1 LVYCT
6 TTVVLSFHAP
16 IVNGSAAF
24 VPELRNIGMGS
35 SDEGIENSATT
46 HSLFVN
52 NLEKWIDAIIMQNG
66 LADKELIK
74 TIKERYQRSIQANI
88 EHHQFMM
95 KNAKAINEPMLEQR
109 HKLIAEIYS
118 SLSS

>member
-1 LVYCT
+1 M
-6 TTVVLSFHAP
+6 A
-16 IVNGSAAF
+16 
-24 VPELRNIGMGS
+24 MGS
-35 SDEGIENSATT
+35 SDDNIENTAMR

-52 NLEKWIDAIIMQNG
+52 NLEGWIDGIIMQDG

-74 TIKERYQRSIQANI
+74 TIKERFQRSIQANI

-95 KNAKAINEPMLEQR
+95 KNAKENNEPLLEHR
-109 HKLIAEIYS
+109 HKLMAEIYQ

>member
-1 LVYCT
+1 M
-6 TTVVLSFHAP
+6 
-16 IVNGSAAF
+16 
-24 VPELRNIGMGS
+24 R
-35 SDEGIENSATT
+35 

-52 NLEKWIDAIIMQNG
+52 NLEGWIDGIIMQDG

-95 KNAKAINEPMLEQR
+95 KNSKESNEPVLEHR
-109 HKLIAEIYS
+109 HKLMAEIYR

>member
-1 LVYCT
+1 
-6 TTVVLSFHAP
+6 
-16 IVNGSAAF
+16 
-24 VPELRNIGMGS
+24 MGTL
-35 SDEGIENSATT
+35 DDGIENSAAT

-52 NLEKWIDAIIMQNG
+52 NLEKWIDGIIMQDG

-95 KNAKAINEPMLEQR
+95 KNAKENNEPLLEHR
-109 HKLIAEIYS
+109 HKLMAEIYR
-118 SLSS
+118 SLRS